1 MRIVL
6 GVTGGI
12 AAYKSALLL
21 RLMKEAGHHVDV
33 VPTPAAL
40 NFVGAATWEAL
51 SGRPVHTDTFEA
63 VDQVNHVHLGRQA
76 ELVVVAPATA
86 DSLARTAAGLAPD
99 LLGNVL
105 LTATC
110 PVLMAPTMHTEMW
123 LHPATQTN
131 VATLRGRGVHVMDP
145 ESGRLTGQDSGPGRL
160 PEPDR
165 IWAEALQVVQTAP
178 RSSRPAARPE
188 SDEAPGQ
195 ASRRESWASVLASKP
210 SCSSGAAPSP
220 SATGPLAGH
229 TVVVTAGG
237 TREALDP
244 VRYLGNRSSG
254 KMGVALAEAALAA
267 GAAVRFIGAA
277 MDVPAPAGAEV
288 TRVESTEELREAVF
302 TQCAGAD
309 GLIMAAA
316 VADFRPAD
324 YADAK
329 IKKTQDGASPVI
341 TLERTPDI
349 LAETVRAR
357 RNGQDLPRVI
367 VGFAAETGD
376 GSGSV
381 LDYGAAKLQ
390 RKGCEAL
397 VVNQVG
403 RDQVFGQDTTEI
415 TVLFADGRDPVHA
428 EGTKDHAAAVV
439 VEQLAGLIGSDGR
452 AG

>member
-40 NFVGAATWEAL
+40 NFVGMATWEAL

-63 VDQVNHVHLGRQA
+63 VDQVNHVRLGREA

-86 DSLARTAAGLAPD
+86 DSLARAATGLASD

-110 PVLMAPTMHTEMW
+110 PVLMAPAMHTEMW
-123 LHPATQTN
+123 LHPATQAH
-131 VATLRGRGVHVMDP
+131 VATLRERGVHVMDP
-145 ESGRLTGQDSGPGRL
+145 DSGRLTGRDSGPGRL

-165 IWAEALQVVQTAP
+165 IWSEAQRWAATAPCSSRQSAQTASEDSP
-178 RSSRPAARPE
+178 QSAARH
-188 SDEAPGQ
+188 
-195 ASRRESWASVLASKP
+195 ESWASVL
-210 SCSSGAAPSP
+210 SSPSP
-220 SATGPLAGH
+220 SKTAAGPLTGR

-267 GAAVRFIGAA
+267 GASVRFIGAA
-277 MDVPAPAGAEV
+277 MDVPAPSGAEV

-302 TQCAGAD
+302 AHCAGAD

-324 YADAK
+324 YTDAK
-329 IKKTQDGASPVI
+329 IKKTEDGASPVI

-349 LAETVRAR
+349 LAETVRR
-357 RNGQDLPRVI
+357 RAEGADVPPVI

-376 GSGSV
+376 DSGSV
-381 LDYGAAKLQ
+381 LEYGAAKLQ

-403 RDQVFGQDTTEI
+403 RDQVFGQDTTEV
-415 TVLFADGRDPVHA
+415 TVLFADGREPVQAAGSKA
-428 EGTKDHAAAVV
+428 EAATVV
-439 VEQLAGLIGSDGR
+439 VEQLAVLMGR
-452 AG
+452 DVQPG